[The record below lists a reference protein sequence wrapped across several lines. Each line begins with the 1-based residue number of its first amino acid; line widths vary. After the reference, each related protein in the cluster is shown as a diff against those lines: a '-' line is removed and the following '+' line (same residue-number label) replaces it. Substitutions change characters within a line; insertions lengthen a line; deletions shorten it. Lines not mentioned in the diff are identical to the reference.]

1 MSREMKDSGVEHIG
15 LVPCGWNVCRLKNF
29 ASICNGQDCKDV
41 YDEEGMYPVIGSGG
55 IFSSSKKY
63 LYDKESVLLGRKGT
77 IDKPLFVDYPFWTV
91 DTMFYTKINDDTCS
105 KYLYYLC
112 LTIPFD
118 YYQFGTALPSMTQQ
132 NLNNI
137 FFPKPSLE
145 IQQKIADFL
154 DSKCATI
161 DRLISLQEEMIA
173 ELQAYK
179 QSVITEAVTKGLDP
193 DVPMKDSGVERIGD
207 TPRHWFAVKL
217 KFLCLMNS
225 GVNLT
230 SEAIMEA
237 GLYPVYGGNDVRGYY
252 NEYNCDGDCLL
263 VGRQGAL
270 CGNVIHVSG
279 QFWATEHAIITR
291 VTRLMRTRYLFY
303 LLTAMSLNQYSISS
317 AQPGLSVGFI
327 KNLSVMVPELE
338 EQNEISEHLDKRIY
352 LIDALLQ
359 SKQSKIDTLKEY
371 KKSLIYECVTGK
383 REVV

>member
-1 MSREMKDSGVEHIG
+1 MRFRPEVELVTNFSKYMFGSYYVRSWFSYRAYGMTRYGLSRIDFSDLELII
-15 LVPCGWNVCRLKNF
+15 P
-29 ASICNGQDCKDV
+29 
-41 YDEEGMYPVIGSGG
+41 PVIEQTRIST
-55 IFSSSKKY
+55 Y
-63 LYDKESVLLGRKGT
+63 
-77 IDKPLFVDYPFWTV
+77 
-91 DTMFYTKINDDTCS
+91 
-105 KYLYYLC
+105 
-112 LTIPFD
+112 
-118 YYQFGTALPSMTQQ
+118 
-132 NLNNI
+132 
-137 FFPKPSLE
+137 
-145 IQQKIADFL
+145 L

-193 DVPMKDSGVERIGD
+193 DVPMKDSGVEWIGD
-207 TPRHWFAVKL
+207 TPSHWSAVKL
-217 KFLCLMNS
+217 KFLCSMNS

-230 SEAIMEA
+230 SEAITEA

-252 NEYNCDGDCLL
+252 NEYNCNGDCLL

-279 QFWATEHAIITR
+279 QFWATEHAVITR
-291 VTRLMRTRYLFY
+291 ATRLMRTRYLFY
-303 LLTAMSLNQYSISS
+303 LLTAMNLNQYSISS

-327 KNLSVMVPELE
+327 KNLSIMVPELE

-383 REVV
+383 REIV